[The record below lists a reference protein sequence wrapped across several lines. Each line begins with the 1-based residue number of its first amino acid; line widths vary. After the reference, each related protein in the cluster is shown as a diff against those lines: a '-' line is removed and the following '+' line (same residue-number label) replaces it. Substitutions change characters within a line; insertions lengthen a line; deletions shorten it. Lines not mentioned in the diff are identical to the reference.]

1 MVNTGNF
8 INNLI
13 RQLITNVMSYIDVT
27 AAGSAGG
34 TDLCVHCGV
43 IQGSLQGVAQT
54 FREVLFQDQVQAVP
68 TQLYG
73 QHCEREIILKDISNL
88 PQNISLVYIFDK
100 SYFPNSILVG
110 SNNDITSQCSDPPQ
124 STTKLLRI

>member
-1 MVNTGNF
+1 M
-8 INNLI
+8 
-13 RQLITNVMSYIDVT
+13 T

-34 TDLCVHCGV
+34 TDLCAHCGV

-54 FREVLFQDQVQAVP
+54 FREVLFQDQVQPVP

-73 QHCEREIILKDISNL
+73 KHCEKEIILKDVSNL
-88 PQNISLVYIFDK
+88 AQNISLVYLFDE
-100 SYFPNSILVG
+100 SYFPNIILAG

-124 STTKLLRI
+124 STAKLLRI